1 MKMSTYVWG
10 IIVFLIG
17 LLVLFVGIGLYF
29 AKGDDLDYKKNWQD
43 IVWSLVIV
51 GIIILILGILLFVWG
66 AFDKENI
73 KVSRRQRIQLTQ

>member
-29 AKGDDLDYKKNWQD
+29 ANGDD
-43 IVWSLVIV
+43 
-51 GIIILILGILLFVWG
+51 FVTFCIGRQTYDRWL
-66 AFDKENI
+66 AEQI
-73 KVSRRQRIQLTQ
+73 AIRRIC